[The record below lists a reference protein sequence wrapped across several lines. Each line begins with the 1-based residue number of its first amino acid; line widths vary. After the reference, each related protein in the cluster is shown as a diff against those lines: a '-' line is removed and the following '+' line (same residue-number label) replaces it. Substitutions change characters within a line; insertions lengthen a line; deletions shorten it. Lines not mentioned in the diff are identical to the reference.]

1 MKKVSDCTK
10 DVGSHSARSV
20 GKSRKRSFYIGGNNG
35 VSHIESALVALSMK
49 RTCNPDRFFVKWVEC
64 QSAIN
69 YSLFVPGTQ
78 LVNHIENIYHLTR
91 KDCLMQTLKEYES
104 SMRSRGQ
111 VWKFSDVCMDTYLLD
126 TPEHLATFRTVFKP
140 GELWICKP
148 YGRNQG
154 KGIFLLN
161 NLNQLPSSS
170 SASSSKRKTTTS
182 KRLIQKYIVD
192 PLLVRGRKFDI
203 RAYMLIASSDPFI
216 VFYQHGYA
224 RLACVPYRTD
234 ILDTHVHLTNQYVQK
249 KHHLY
254 AERKEETVLSFRQLN
269 DYINTLKEEKYL
281 VNDWLYNWFV
291 PSIKDIMKHTF
302 KDVRHKLLPKVGVF
316 ELLGFDFMI
325 DSEMKPW
332 LIEVNINPA
341 LHTNNSVLLD
351 TIPPIVTETL
361 NIVVEVFD
369 KKTKR
374 LDVLPIQSVQSFE
387 LLYNALTTF
396 EFDAKTHGAASM
408 S

>member
-249 KHHLY
+249 
-254 AERKEETVLSFRQLN
+254 
-269 DYINTLKEEKYL
+269 
-281 VNDWLYNWFV
+281 
-291 PSIKDIMKHTF
+291 
-302 KDVRHKLLPKVGVF
+302 VGVF

-374 LDVLPIQSVQSFE
+374 HEVLPIQSVQSFE
-387 LLYNALTTF
+387 LLFNALTTF
-396 EFDAKTHGAASM
+396 EFDAKTHGAVSM